1 MILRMPSSIFL
12 LFRLM
17 QTAWEHKGSERN
29 DVFMLECGTKQD
41 ILNILNDEGI
51 IDTITSAVP
60 VMLDKL

>member
-17 QTAWEHKGSERN
+17 QTAWEHKRN

-41 ILNILNDEGI
+41 ILDILNDEGI